1 MSGEPLAFLL
11 DVEGTTT
18 PIDFVTR
25 VLFPHARA
33 RMAEYLARHFEEAE
47 TSDDVRGLR
56 AEHARDTALG
66 RTPPPWTSTPAAAA
80 RYALWLMDEDRKV
93 TALKAL
99 QGRIWEEGFLG
110 DELEGVVYE
119 DVPRAFARWRRAGR
133 TIAIFSSGSVL
144 AQKLLFGHSN
154 AGDLTPFL
162 AAYFDTTTG
171 PKGEA
176 LSYTRIAAA
185 LGQEPRLVLF
195 VSDVAAELDAARAAG
210 FDTALCV
217 RQGAGPIA
225 PGHRTVRSFD
235 DLKGQAPSPT
245 NL

>member
-1 MSGEPLAFLL
+1 MRSGPRAYLL
-11 DVEGTTT
+11 DIEGTTT
-18 PIDFVTR
+18 PLDFVTR

-33 RMAEYLARHFEEAE
+33 RITEYLVRHFGESE

-66 RTPPPWTSTPAAAA
+66 RTPPPWAETPEAAA
-80 RYALWLMDEDRKV
+80 RYAWWLMDQDRKA

-99 QGRIWEEGFLG
+99 QGRIWEEGFLSG
-110 DELEGVVYE
+110 QLEGKVYD
-119 DVPRAFARWRRAGR
+119 DVPRAFARWHRAGIP
-133 TIAIFSSGSVL
+133 IAIFSSGSFL

-162 AAYFDTTTG
+162 AAFFDTTTG

-176 LSYTRIAAA
+176 ESYRRIAAA
-185 LGQEPRLVLF
+185 LGQDPRSIRF
-195 VSDVAAELDAARAAG
+195 VSDVSAELDAARAAG
-210 FDTALCV
+210 LETALCV
-217 RQGAGPIA
+217 RNGAGPIGPA
-225 PGHRTVRSFD
+225 HRMVRSFD
-235 DLKGQAPSPT
+235 ELVDQAPSPT